1 MNPGSR
7 GDIAALTTHAR
18 QVPAIERQ
26 RFAARL
32 REELAGTAVVL
43 ETCHRVEAYVLSPD
57 HPARL
62 ARRVRLPPGGE
73 VLAAPQAVRH
83 AIVVA
88 VGRDSVVLGEDQ
100 VLHQIRET
108 VESARAG
115 GTIDPS
121 LQRLFAVALRAGR
134 RVRSWRQVPARSLGD
149 VALSAIERQV
159 GSLRGREI
167 LVVGAGTMGQLAARA
182 AVTAGAAVSVAN
194 RSVDGARALA
204 AAIGGRVEPL
214 DPGHRAGDFAG
225 VIVALGGPWP
235 IVTATIDSLVAS
247 GTVVV
252 DLSVPAAMPA
262 EVAAALGPRSISAD
276 ALAIADVEATPLG
289 GALLRVDALVDRA
302 TADFLGWLNGRGG
315 RATAEALVQHADR
328 AREAELAALWQRL
341 PDLEPEAREA
351 IEQMARHLATRLFRE
366 PLERLGRD
374 PDGREERA
382 VRDIFAL

>member
-32 REELAGTAVVL
+32 REQLAGTAVVL

-100 VLHQIRET
+100 VLHQIREN
-108 VESARAG
+108 VERARTG

-182 AVTAGAAVSVAN
+182 AVTAGAAVS
-194 RSVDGARALA
+194 
-204 AAIGGRVEPL
+204 
-214 DPGHRAGDFAG
+214 
-225 VIVALGGPWP
+225 
-235 IVTATIDSLVAS
+235 
-247 GTVVV
+247 
-252 DLSVPAAMPA
+252 
-262 EVAAALGPRSISAD
+262 
-276 ALAIADVEATPLG
+276 TP
-289 GALLRVDALVDRA
+289 
-302 TADFLGWLNGRGG
+302 
-315 RATAEALVQHADR
+315 
-328 AREAELAALWQRL
+328 
-341 PDLEPEAREA
+341 
-351 IEQMARHLATRLFRE
+351 M
-366 PLERLGRD
+366 
-374 PDGREERA
+374 
-382 VRDIFAL
+382 